1 MRQSVSKRRKR
12 SLDNEDKEVNCAFE
26 LEIVDKNDF
35 FLSLRVKIT
44 LEFMELHYNV
54 NILL

>member
-35 FLSLRVKIT
+35 FLSLRVKIP
-44 LEFMELHYNV
+44 LEFMELHYSLNF
-54 NILL
+54 LL